1 MLAIGAETKS
11 LSTDR
16 QLQTTLEQQKT
27 WLEVLARR
35 VLYTESMSTI
45 FGGVTPLGMALDYHL
60 ERHNLL
66 ASNVAH
72 VDTPRY
78 KPVDLART
86 TATSPF
92 EKVFQVA
99 LARTNETHM
108 GLSSAEQANGRVF
121 TDISAGGGAD
131 GNFVSLDREAA
142 KLTANQLRYDI
153 VSVLVSGKLQ
163 GLSKVARDM
172 KG

>member
-1 MLAIGAETKS
+1 
-11 LSTDR
+11 
-16 QLQTTLEQQKT
+16 
-27 WLEVLARR
+27 
-35 VLYTESMSTI
+35 MSSI
-45 FGGVTPLGMALDYHL
+45 FGGVTPLGLALDYHL

-92 EKVFQVA
+92 SEVFQVA
-99 LARTNETHM
+99 LARTNEGHM
-108 GLSSAEQANGRVF
+108 GVASAEATNGRVF
-121 TDISAGGGAD
+121 TDVSAGGGAD

-153 VSVLVSGKLQ
+153 VSVVVSSKLQ
-163 GLSKVARDM
+163 GLSKAARDM

>member
-1 MLAIGAETKS
+1 MA
-11 LSTDR
+11 
-16 QLQTTLEQQKT
+16 
-27 WLEVLARR
+27 
-35 VLYTESMSTI
+35 
-45 FGGVTPLGMALDYHL
+45 PLGQALDYHL

-86 TATSPF
+86 TATSQF
-92 EKVFQVA
+92 GEVFKVA
-99 LARTNETHM
+99 LARTNDGHM
-108 GLSSAEQANGRVF
+108 DVSGAAAQNGRVF
-121 TDISAGGGAD
+121 TDLSAGGGAD

-153 VSVLVSGKLQ
+153 VSVLVSSELS
-163 GLSKVARDM
+163 GLMKAATDM

>member
-1 MLAIGAETKS
+1 M
-11 LSTDR
+11 
-16 QLQTTLEQQKT
+16 
-27 WLEVLARR
+27 ARR
-35 VLYTESMSTI
+35 VLCMSGVSTI
-45 FGGVTPLGMALDYHL
+45 FGGVTPLGQALDYHL

-86 TATSPF
+86 TATSHF
-92 EKVFQVA
+92 GELFQVA
-99 LARTNETHM
+99 LSRTDEVHM
-108 GLSSAEQANGRVF
+108 DVSAADKSNGRVF
-121 TDISAGGGAD
+121 TDLSAGGGAD

-153 VSVLVSGKLQ
+153 VSVLVSSELQ
-163 GLSKVARDM
+163 GLMKAATDM

>member
-1 MLAIGAETKS
+1 MLFLCLVS
-11 LSTDR
+11 S
-16 QLQTTLEQQKT
+16 
-27 WLEVLARR
+27 
-35 VLYTESMSTI
+35 I
-45 FGGVTPLGMALDYHL
+45 FGSVTPLGQALDYHL

-86 TATSPF
+86 TAASQF
-92 EKVFQVA
+92 GEALQVA
-99 LARTNETHM
+99 LDRTHEMHMDVAAVQET
-108 GLSSAEQANGRVF
+108 NGRVF
-121 TDISAGGGAD
+121 TDLSAGGGAD

-153 VSVLVSGKLQ
+153 VSVLVSSELQ
-163 GLSKVARDM
+163 GLMTVATDM